1 MDELLYRMIYKR
13 KSFHVFKDIQ
23 KITTEE
29 LQKIETFTET
39 LIPLVPD
46 IKTTFRIVPANE
58 TSCKRGQEY
67 CILLYSEKKGNYL
80 QNIGYLGEQIDLYL
94 ASINIGALW
103 FGIGKVEE
111 EQYNGLDF
119 VIMIAIAKVT
129 EDKFRKDMF
138 KSKRK
143 KPDEIWQGMYSENI
157 GNIVRFAPSACN
169 TQPWQVD
176 VKDNQLTIYR
186 YKKPGKRGIMPA
198 VKGAYYNRIDI
209 GIFLYFLELCLKHEK
224 IKFERTL
231 YEDMSGDDVEKT
243 LTAVYTIN
251 KD

>member
-13 KSFHVFKDIQ
+13 KSFHIFKDIQ

-46 IKTTFRIVPANE
+46 IKTTIRIVPANE

-176 VKDNQLTIYR
+176 VKDNQLTSYR

-198 VKGAYYNRIDI
+198 VKVAYYNRIDI